1 MSCFGSRDCASV
13 IIVFLLGHRSHSH
26 VVVDC
31 RYLEQADWVLE
42 DAMQSAWEDSEWKEE
57 DVKAQKTGGDICIK
71 VNMKNGVP
79 VGFRA
84 QGAGDTVPYGKFD
97 NGRMESVASGVDMT
111 IYEEVPTSVSK
122 NMSSNDLYKVRFV
135 LQ

>member
-1 MSCFGSRDCASV
+1 
-13 IIVFLLGHRSHSH
+13 
-26 VVVDC
+26 
-31 RYLEQADWVLE
+31 
-42 DAMQSAWEDSEWKEE
+42 MQSAWEDSEWKEE
-57 DVKAQKTGGDICIK
+57 DVKGQKTGGDICIK
-71 VNMKNGVP
+71 VSMKNGVP

-122 NMSSNDLYKVRFV
+122 NMSSDDLFKVRFV
-135 LQ
+135 LGYIRRDRRERICHTELTLHAFSHCNTIDAGCSST